1 MYHEASTV
9 DLGIASETEFSTAR
23 RREANDVTV
32 LSFMKEVG
40 NNNDIVRWSALVP
53 AIQSDDL
60 ASVV

>member
-9 DLGIASETEFSTAR
+9 DPSIASETDFPTAR

-53 AIQSDDL
+53 AMQRDDL
-60 ASVV
+60 TSVV

>member
-9 DLGIASETEFSTAR
+9 DLCIASETEFPTAR

-40 NNNDIVRWSALVP
+40 NNHDIVRWSALVP
-53 AIQSDDL
+53 SMQRDDL
-60 ASVV
+60 TSVV

>member
-1 MYHEASTV
+1 MYHEASTE
-9 DLGIASETEFSTAR
+9 DLGIASEMEFSTAR

-53 AIQSDDL
+53 AMQRDDL
-60 ASVV
+60 TSVV

>member
-9 DLGIASETEFSTAR
+9 DLGIASETEFPTAR

-32 LSFMKEVG
+32 LSFMKEAG
-40 NNNDIVRWSALVP
+40 NNHNIARWSALVP
-53 AIQSDDL
+53 AMQRDDL